1 MMSVSS
7 NLNIIKLRSQNIIPD
22 TLILEIIILN
32 STLFYSVST
41 CMCVFN
47 AM

>member
-7 NLNIIKLRSQNIIPD
+7 NLNIIKLGSQNIIPE
-22 TLILEIIILN
+22 TLTLEIMTLN

-41 CMCVFN
+41 CMCVLN
-47 AM
+47 AV